1 MSKNNFFANIPQNLP
16 EEFFETIVQSGN
28 VRIEKI
34 VSDGHISQ
42 QNFWY
47 DQNQNEFVLLLQG
60 SAIIEFENDESIEL
74 KVGDYQIISAHQK
87 HRVSYTDKNKKTIWL
102 AIFYS

>member
-1 MSKNNFFANIPQNLP
+1 MSKNNFLVNIPQNLP
-16 EEFFETIVQSGN
+16 EELFDTIVQSDN

-34 VSDGHISQ
+34 ISDGHTSP

-47 DQNQNEFVLLLQG
+47 DQVQNEFVLLLQG
-60 SAIIEFENDESIEL
+60 SAIIEFENDKSIEL

-87 HRVSYTDKNKKTIWL
+87 HRVSYTDKNKTF
-102 AIFYS
+102 IFTQ